1 MSHILRN
8 YKIVEEKMISQTDLS
23 LGYGQELIDS
33 ELNAG
38 AFNFVVKPI
47 VKAFYKLWSD
57 NNARVGTLKQI
68 KIALD
73 SAKTLVENGEITKEK
88 FDEVINKNFQNY
100 LENDQTDKQCK
111 KDHKDYEKLKEI
123 TKKAFISQV
132 EECALF
138 LNIKEDV
145 KNYDELSRAA
155 FKTKE
160 KAYEALKRQLD
171 FNENGIAIVEQD
183 DTILNVP
190 AGKNIIVSVLRK
202 GFELTKQKLIEEL
215 DIIFYQV

>member
-23 LGYGQELIDS
+23 LGYGESLIDS

-73 SAKTLVENGEITKEK
+73 SAKTLVENGEMTKEK

-123 TKKAFISQV
+123 TRKAFISQV

-171 FNENGIAIVEQD
+171 FNEDGIAIVEQD

>member
-1 MSHILRN
+1 MSHILIN

-23 LGYGQELIDS
+23 LGYGASLIDS

-88 FDEVINKNFQNY
+88 FDEAIDKNFQNY
-100 LENDQTDKQCK
+100 LENDQTDKQCNK
-111 KDHKDYEKLKEI
+111 YHKDYEKLKEI
-123 TKKAFISQV
+123 TRKSFISQV

-171 FNENGIAIVEQD
+171 FNEDGIAIVEQD

-190 AGKNIIVSVLRK
+190 AGKNIIISVLRK
-202 GFELTKQKLIEEL
+202 GFELTKEKLIEEL
-215 DIIFYQV
+215 DIIFY

>member
-1 MSHILRN
+1 MSHIPRN
-8 YKIVEEKMISQTDLS
+8 YKIVNEKMISQTDLS
-23 LGYGQELIDS
+23 LGYGRSLIDS
-33 ELNAG
+33 ELDVG

-47 VKAFYKLWSD
+47 VKAFYKHWSD

-73 SAKTLVENGEITKEK
+73 SAKMLVENGESTKEK
-88 FDEVINKNFQNY
+88 FDEVINNNFPSY
-100 LENDQTDKQCK
+100 LENDQTDKQCNK
-111 KDHKDYEKLKEI
+111 THKHYEKLKEI
-123 TKKAFISQV
+123 TKKSFISQV
-132 EECALF
+132 EECILF

-171 FNENGIAIVEQD
+171 YNEDGIAIVEQD
-183 DTILNVP
+183 DSILNVLT
-190 AGKNIIVSVLRK
+190 GKSIIISVLRK
-202 GFELTKQKLIEEL
+202 AFELTKEKLIEEL
-215 DIIFYQV
+215 DFIFN

>member
-8 YKIVEEKMISQTDLS
+8 YKIVEEKMISTTDLS
-23 LGYGQELIDS
+23 LDFGRELIDT
-33 ELNAG
+33 ELDAG

-47 VKAFYKLWSD
+47 VKTFYKFWSD

-88 FDEVINKNFQNY
+88 FDKVINKNFPNY

-111 KDHKDYEKLKEI
+111 KNHKDYETLKEI
-123 TKKAFISQV
+123 TKKSFISQV

-160 KAYEALKRQLD
+160 IAYEALKRQLD
-171 FNENGIAIVEQD
+171 YNEHGIEIVEQD
-183 DTILNVP
+183 DTILNIP
-190 AGKNIIVSVLRK
+190 AGKNIIITVLRK
-202 GFELTKQKLIEEL
+202 GFEKTKSSLIEEL
-215 DIIFYQV
+215 DLIFQ

>member
-23 LGYGQELIDS
+23 LSYGRELIDT
-33 ELNAG
+33 ELDAG

-47 VKAFYKLWSD
+47 VQTFYKFWSN

-73 SAKTLVENGEITKEK
+73 SAKTLIENGEITTEK
-88 FDEVINKNFQNY
+88 FDELINKTFPDY
-100 LENDQTDKQCK
+100 LENDQTDKQCNK
-111 KDHKDYEKLKEI
+111 NHKDYERLKEL
-123 TKKAFISQV
+123 TKKSFIAQV
-132 EECALF
+132 EECVLF

-145 KNYDELSRAA
+145 KNYDELSRAT

-160 KAYEALKRQLD
+160 KAYEALIRQLD
-171 FNENGIAIVEQD
+171 FNDDGIAIVEQD
-183 DTILNVP
+183 DSILNVL
-190 AGKNIIVSVLRK
+190 AGKEIIVSVLRK
-202 GFELTKQKLIEEL
+202 GFEMTKEKLI
-215 DIIFYQV
+215 

>member
-23 LGYGQELIDS
+23 LGYGQSLIDS

-57 NNARVGTLKQI
+57 HNARVGTLNQI

-73 SAKTLVENGEITKEK
+73 SAKMLVENGEITKEK
-88 FDEVINKNFQNY
+88 FDEVINKNFPNY
-100 LENDQTDKQCK
+100 LENDQTDKQCNK
-111 KDHKDYEKLKEI
+111 YHKDYEKLKEI
-123 TKKAFISQV
+123 TRKSFISQV

-155 FKTKE
+155 FKTKD

-171 FNENGIAIVEQD
+171 FNEDGIAIVEQD

-190 AGKNIIVSVLRK
+190 AGKNIIISVLRK
-202 GFELTKQKLIEEL
+202 GFEMTKKNLIEEL
-215 DIIFYQV
+215 DIIFY

>member
-8 YKIVEEKMISQTDLS
+8 YKIVEEKMISTTDLS
-23 LGYGQELIDS
+23 LDFGRELIET
-33 ELNAG
+33 ELDAG

-47 VKAFYKLWSD
+47 VKTFYKFWSD

-73 SAKTLVENGEITKEK
+73 SAKTLIENGEITKDK
-88 FDEVINKNFQNY
+88 FDETINKNFPDY
-100 LENDQTDKQCK
+100 LENDQTDKQCNK
-111 KDHKDYEKLKEI
+111 NHKDYEKLKEI
-123 TKKAFISQV
+123 TRKSFISQV
-132 EECALF
+132 EESALL

-145 KNYDELSRAA
+145 KNYNELSRAA

-171 FNENGIAIVEQD
+171 YNEDGIAIVEQD
-183 DTILNVP
+183 DSILNVP
-190 AGKNIIVSVLRK
+190 VGKNIIISVLRK
-202 GFELTKQKLIEEL
+202 GFELTKEKLIEEL
-215 DIIFYQV
+215 DFIFY

>member
-1 MSHILRN
+1 MSHITRN
-8 YKIVEEKMISQTDLS
+8 YKIVEEKMISTTDLS
-23 LGYGQELIDS
+23 LGYGRELIDT
-33 ELNAG
+33 ELDAG

-47 VKAFYKLWSD
+47 VKTFYKLWSD

-73 SAKTLVENGEITKEK
+73 SAKTLLENGEITKERFNDAIK
-88 FDEVINKNFQNY
+88 KNFPSY

-111 KDHKDYEKLKEI
+111 KDHERYEELKEL
-123 TKKAFISQV
+123 TKKSFISQV
-132 EECALF
+132 EECILF

-171 FNENGIAIVEQD
+171 YNENGIAIVEED
-183 DTILNVP
+183 ESILNVP
-190 AGKNIIVSVLRK
+190 AGKNIIISVLRK
-202 GFELTKQKLIEEL
+202 GFEKTKQSLIEEL
-215 DIIFYQV
+215 DFIFIN

>member
-8 YKIVEEKMISQTDLS
+8 YRIVEEKMISTTDLS
-23 LGYGQELIDS
+23 LGYGKELIDS
-33 ELNAG
+33 ELDAG

-57 NNARVGTLKQI
+57 HNARVGTLKQI
-68 KIALD
+68 EIALE
-73 SAKTLVENGEITKEK
+73 SAKTLIENGEINKEK
-88 FDEVINKNFQNY
+88 FDEVINKNFPSY

-111 KDHKDYEKLKEI
+111 KNHKDYEKLKEI
-123 TKKAFISQV
+123 TKKSFISQV
-132 EECALF
+132 EECILF

-145 KNYDELSRAA
+145 KNYNELSRAA

-171 FNENGIAIVEQD
+171 FNEVGIAIVEED
-183 DTILNVP
+183 NSILNVP
-190 AGKNIIVSVLRK
+190 TGKDIIVSVLRK
-202 GFELTKQKLIEEL
+202 GFELTKEKLIEEL
-215 DIIFYQV
+215 DVIFY

>member
-8 YKIVEEKMISQTDLS
+8 YKIVEEKMISTTDLS
-23 LGYGQELIDS
+23 LDFGRELIDT
-33 ELNAG
+33 ELDAG

-47 VKAFYKLWSD
+47 VKTFYKFWSD

-88 FDEVINKNFQNY
+88 FDEVINKNFPNY

-111 KDHKDYEKLKEI
+111 KNHKDYEKLKEI
-123 TKKAFISQV
+123 TRESFISQV

-145 KNYDELSRAA
+145 KNYNELSRAA

-171 FNENGIAIVEQD
+171 YNEHGIEIVEQD
-183 DTILNVP
+183 DTILNIP
-190 AGKNIIVSVLRK
+190 AGKNIILTVLRK
-202 GFELTKQKLIEEL
+202 GFEKTKSSLIEEL
-215 DIIFYQV
+215 DLIFQ

>member
-23 LGYGQELIDS
+23 LSYGRSLIDS
-33 ELNAG
+33 EFDAG
-38 AFNFVVKPI
+38 AFNIIVKPI
-47 VKAFYKLWSD
+47 VKGFYKFWSD

-73 SAKTLVENGEITKEK
+73 SAKELVENGEISKEK
-88 FDEVINKNFQNY
+88 FDEVINRTFPDY

-111 KDHKDYEKLKEI
+111 KNHKDYEKLKDI
-123 TKKAFISQV
+123 TKKSFRAQV
-132 EECALF
+132 EESVLF

-145 KNYDELSRAA
+145 KDYDELSRAT

-171 FNENGIAIVEQD
+171 YNEDCIAIVERD
-183 DTILNVP
+183 DSILNIP
-190 AGKNIIVSVLRK
+190 TGKNIIISILRK
-202 GFELTKQKLIEEL
+202 GFEMTKEKLIEEL
-215 DIIFYQV
+215 DHIFN

>member
-23 LGYGQELIDS
+23 LGYGESLIDS

-88 FDEVINKNFQNY
+88 FDEVINKNFPNY

-111 KDHKDYEKLKEI
+111 KNHKDYEKLKEI
-123 TKKAFISQV
+123 TRKSFISQV

-171 FNENGIAIVEQD
+171 FNEDGIAIVEQD

-215 DIIFYQV
+215 DIIFY

>member
-23 LGYGQELIDS
+23 LGYGESLIDS

-57 NNARVGTLKQI
+57 NNARVGTLNQI
-68 KIALD
+68 KIVLD

-171 FNENGIAIVEQD
+171 FNEDGIAIVEQD

-202 GFELTKQKLIEEL
+202 GFELTKQQLIEEL
-215 DIIFYQV
+215 DIIFY

>member
-23 LGYGQELIDS
+23 LGYGRSLIES
-33 ELNAG
+33 ELDAG

-111 KDHKDYEKLKEI
+111 KNHKDYEKLKEI
-123 TKKAFISQV
+123 TRKSFISQV

-145 KNYDELSRAA
+145 KNYNELSRAA

-171 FNENGIAIVEQD
+171 YNEDGIAIVEQD
-183 DTILNVP
+183 DSILNVP
-190 AGKNIIVSVLRK
+190 AGKNIIVTVLRK
-202 GFELTKQKLIEEL
+202 GFELTKEKLIEEL
-215 DIIFYQV
+215 DFIFFK

>member
-1 MSHILRN
+1 MDYLERN
-8 YKIVEEKMISQTDLS
+8 YKIVEEKMISTTDLS
-23 LGYGQELIDS
+23 LNFGRELIET
-33 ELNAG
+33 ELDAG

-47 VKAFYKLWSD
+47 VKAFYKIWSD

-68 KIALD
+68 TIALD
-73 SAKTLVENGEITKEK
+73 SAKSLIQNGEITQEK
-88 FDEVINKNFQNY
+88 FDEVIERNFPSY

-111 KDHKDYEKLKEI
+111 RNHKHYEKLKEI
-123 TKKAFISQV
+123 TRNSFISQV
-132 EECALF
+132 EECVLF

-171 FNENGIAIVEQD
+171 YNDDGIIIVEED
-183 DTILNVP
+183 DSILNIP
-190 AGKNIIVSVLRK
+190 TGKNIIVSVLRK
-202 GFELTKQKLIEEL
+202 GFEKTKIALIDEL
-215 DIIFYQV
+215 DVIFF

>member
-23 LGYGQELIDS
+23 LSFGRELIDT
-33 ELNAG
+33 ELDAG

-47 VKAFYKLWSD
+47 VKTFYQHWSD

-68 KIALD
+68 KIALN
-73 SAKTLVENGEITKEK
+73 SAKTLVENGEITKER
-88 FDEVINKNFQNY
+88 FDEVIDKNFPEY

-111 KDHKDYEKLKEI
+111 KNHKLYKKLREI
-123 TKKAFISQV
+123 TKKSFISQV
-132 EECALF
+132 EECILF

-145 KNYDELSRAA
+145 KNYDELSRAT

-171 FNENGIAIVEQD
+171 YNDDGIAIVEQD
-183 DTILNVP
+183 DSILNVP
-190 AGKNIIVSVLRK
+190 TGKNIIIRVLRK
-202 GFELTKQKLIEEL
+202 GFELTKEKLIEEL
-215 DIIFYQV
+215 DYIFC

>member
-23 LGYGQELIDS
+23 LGYGESLIDS

-123 TKKAFISQV
+123 TRKAFISQV

-171 FNENGIAIVEQD
+171 FNEDGIAIVEQD